1 MSIGENRQYKITLG
15 DRQFVV
21 ESNVA
26 LSPEQINSYA
36 AQKLGIGGE
45 CSSCA
50 SANAAGGIPKLGT
63 AVCGGPYVQNTSK
76 TLTGSVT
83 SGGTAPF
90 TYTWTITPP
99 TGAAETYSGATKAYT
114 FAQAGTYTVKLNVT
128 DSCPTGGLTDSAT
141 CSVIVTAPCVT
152 PVCNIGIA

>member
-1 MSIGENRQYKITLG
+1 MQYKTTLG

-36 AQKLGIGGE
+36 AQKQGSGGE

-50 SANAAGGIPKLGT
+50 SGIPKLGT
-63 AVCGGPYVQNTSK
+63 AICGGPYIQNSSH

-90 TYTWTITPP
+90 TYTWTITKPDATTEP
-99 TGAAETYSGATKAYT
+99 VKTGAVQTYV

-152 PVCNIGIA
+152 PVCNINIV